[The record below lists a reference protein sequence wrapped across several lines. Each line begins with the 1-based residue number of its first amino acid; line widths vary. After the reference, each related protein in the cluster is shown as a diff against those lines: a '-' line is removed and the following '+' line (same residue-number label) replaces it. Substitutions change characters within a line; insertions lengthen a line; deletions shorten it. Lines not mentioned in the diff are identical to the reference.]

1 MVAEDGHTYEKFAIK
16 KWLENHNTSPL
27 TNKKLYSK
35 RLIPNHNLNTQMLDF
50 IEKLI
55 EENKISIPTTP
66 SPMEVPSPQYS
77 DTFGV
82 VQSLDVM
89 E

>member
-1 MVAEDGHTYEKFAIK
+1 MQDIFLYPVVAEDGHTYERFAIK
-16 KWLENHNTSPL
+16 KWLENPNTSPL

-55 EENKISIPTTP
+55 EQHQLSIPEP
-66 SPMEVPSPQYS
+66 LSGEVPMEISPNS
-77 DTFGV
+77 L
-82 VQSLDVM
+82 QSC
-89 E
+89 